1 MSLLA
6 LGGAQRAGVIAVG
19 DVGYDYVAGE
29 GSATCV
35 HGVSVGSRGVERVDD
50 ADVGARGVLT
60 VAHEAAAV
68 GGAVGGDDF
77 AVEHAAAD
85 VEHCAAGHTPCEATV
100 GAVARD
106 ATADGDAATAVGDV
120 ERRVADAA
128 NDAACKLVAGRDG
141 AADGAVLDSE
151 LAPCLA
157 DDAAGFLAGSDD
169 VGHHVKAADDGGG
182 AAHIADVAERGHAV
196 GGGGFEDGAV
206 HEGQRIAVAVECA
219 AEVMAAAA
227 RHAGDGVLSRADIR
241 A

>member
-6 LGGAQRAGVIAVG
+6 LHGAQRAGVVAVG

-35 HGVSVGSRGVERVDD
+35 HGVSVGSGGVEAVGDG
-50 ADVGARGVLT
+50 DVVARGVLA
-60 VAHEAAAV
+60 VAYEAAAV
-68 GGAVGGDDF
+68 GGAAGADDF
-77 AVEHAAAD
+77 AVEHAAAN
-85 VEHCAAGHTPCEATV
+85 VERCAAGHTPCEAAV
-100 GAVARD
+100 GAVA
-106 ATADGDAATAVGDV
+106 ALAAADGDAATAVGDV

-128 NDAACKLVAGRDG
+128 DDAACELVAGRDG

-169 VGHHVKAADDGGG
+169 VGHHVKATDGGG
-182 AAHIADVAERGHAV
+182 DAAHVADVAERGHAV